1 MTARRRSK
9 RRKKI
14 ATGSASVVAAAAMT
28 AGVAFGGAQATVNP
42 VVSFPPNPPVVSF
55 PSNPP
60 VVSFPHPSEITF
72 AYESRVLTAMLRAL
86 NEVGVTIDDRG
97 IQIVSQGVLG
107 GTVLNHPDAQ
117 GDGAS
122 FAFLPGSVAGA
133 SSSSAGD
140 VAFAL
145 AVLGL
150 GVATASADDTGSVTC
165 FGALAIATSSSA
177 GACTNVL
184 GAFDFRYDRLKKEI
198 QFGLTN
204 PGTLLTGDRS
214 PEDILDDVV
223 LGGGSATA
231 LTKDFVRV
239 TLGQSAGTHRI
250 AVTSSYGFA
259 PVTVGGSASNVA
271 DPVYGPGAIT
281 LDWLGSTI
289 VLFPVVTVGG
299 DTYVNYL
306 SVPQIRLGVPTD
318 RADLTPTIRT
328 GSFTLPWGVT
338 LPATTLTLGPHVVPP
353 VTGTPTDP
361 GSGGGSG
368 NDQGT
373 TTKPGADPG
382 IIEDTQPIDPGP
394 APSGEHGGSPSGPG
408 GEQSDDTT
416 PGADPIGDVPAVSDS
431 STTEKEPA
439 PDSAGSDLKTV
450 VDDGSSTGET
460 KVTTA
465 DGSRPASGAG
475 AATETVAEE
484 GGDRRTAE

>member
-1 MTARRRSK
+1 MHFLYRERLSHDCSETEQTPQEDRHRF
-9 RRKKI
+9 
-14 ATGSASVVAAAAMT
+14 
-28 AGVAFGGAQATVNP
+28 GVGG
-42 VVSFPPNPPVVSF
+42 
-55 PSNPP
+55 
-60 VVSFPHPSEITF
+60 
-72 AYESRVLTAMLRAL
+72 
-86 NEVGVTIDDRG
+86 GG

-122 FAFLPGSVAGA
+122 FAFLPGSVAGT
-133 SSSSAGD
+133 SSPSAGD

-214 PEDILDDVV
+214 LEDILDDVV
-223 LGGGSATA
+223 LGGGSAKA

-250 AVTSSYGFA
+250 AVTTSYGFA
-259 PVTVGGSASNVA
+259 PVIVGGSDSNVA

-289 VLFPVVTVGG
+289 VLFPVVT
-299 DTYVNYL
+299 
-306 SVPQIRLGVPTD
+306 
-318 RADLTPTIRT
+318 
-328 GSFTLPWGVT
+328 
-338 LPATTLTLGPHVVPP
+338 
-353 VTGTPTDP
+353 

-368 NDQGT
+368 NDQGS
-373 TTKPGADPG
+373 TTKPGPDPG
-382 IIEDTQPIDPGP
+382 IFEDTQPLDPGP
-394 APSGEHGGSPSGPG
+394 GPRGEHGGSPSGPG

-431 STTEKEPA
+431 STTEKEPV
-439 PDSAGSDLKTV
+439 PDSGGSDLKTV

-465 DGSRPASGAG
+465 DGSRAESGAG
-475 AATETVAEE
+475 AATETVAED
-484 GGDRRTAE
+484 GGDRRTTAE